1 MARTDNVDHVQVVRA
16 STCSLSL
23 FRFRGDLASFICA
36 ATLVE
41 LEASTKKGHG
51 LYAIDGKTKWMDGL
65 IVDVISN
72 GLFPR
77 RLRCQK

>member
-1 MARTDNVDHVQVVRA
+1 LFSRRSGVIHLCGNIGRA
-16 STCSLSL
+16 
-23 FRFRGDLASFICA
+23 
-36 ATLVE
+36 
-41 LEASTKKGHG
+41 EASTKKGHG